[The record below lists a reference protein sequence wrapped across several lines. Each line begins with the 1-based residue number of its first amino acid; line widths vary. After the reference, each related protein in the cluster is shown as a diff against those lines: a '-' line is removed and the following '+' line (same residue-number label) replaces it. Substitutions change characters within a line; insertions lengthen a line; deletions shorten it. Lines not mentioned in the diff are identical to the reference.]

1 MKKLFFFLTALGAF
15 FISKSQTT
23 LPFIKGEKGVEY
35 QIISGGDTNK
45 VKNGSFLQIQVRQS
59 CKGKV
64 DSILSDSRNS
74 MPNTLPLDSTTIPS
88 EYYKVIAQLHKGDS
102 ATVRLL
108 TDTIFKANI
117 ESMPPFLQK
126 GDYLY
131 TSIFVQNVFFTREQ
145 ADSANRVEQRK
156 MFVKDSVESIAIRTA
171 QEKTL
176 TTYFEANKITVTKA
190 PLGTYVQITQP
201 GIGKLPTDKS
211 TVKVNYTGKTLA
223 GKVFDSNT
231 DKKFGHA
238 EPYAVNLGA
247 GGVVTGWLDGLK
259 YFNKGS
265 KGVLYIPSALGYGS
279 RGAGAD
285 IGPNEILVFDIE
297 LVDITEATSK
307 PMMPPVPVKGTK
319 KVISKATKKPIAKK
333 KK

>member
-1 MKKLFFFLTALGAF
+1 MKKLFFFLTAFVAF
-15 FISKSQTT
+15 FSSKSQIGS
-23 LPFIKGEKGVEY
+23 PFLKGEKGVEY
-35 QIISGGDTNK
+35 QIIFGGDNTP
-45 VKNGSFLQIQVRQS
+45 VKNGSFLQIQVKQS
-59 CKGKV
+59 CKGKI
-64 DSILSDSRNS
+64 DSVLSDSRNN
-74 MPNTLPLDSTTIPS
+74 MPNTLPLDSSAIPS
-88 EYYKVIAQLHKGDS
+88 EYYKIIAQLHKGDS
-102 ATVRLL
+102 VTVRIL
-108 TDTIFKANI
+108 TDTIFKTNI

-131 TSIFVQNVFFTREQ
+131 TSIFVQDVFVSRQQ
-145 ADSANRVEQRK
+145 ADSANRVEQQK
-156 MFVKDSVESIAIRTA
+156 MFVKDSIESIAITQA

-176 TTYFEANKITVTKA
+176 ANYFEANKITATRA
-190 PLGTYVQITQP
+190 PMGTYIQIIQP
-201 GIGKLPTDKS
+201 GTGSLATDKN

-238 EPYAVNLGA
+238 DPYPVNLGA
-247 GGVVTGWLDGLK
+247 GGVVAGWIEGLK

-297 LVDITEATSK
+297 LVDITTTAQK
-307 PMMPPVPVKGTK
+307 PMMPPVQVKGAK
-319 KVISKATKKPIAKK
+319 KITQKINKKPIAKK